1 MSLLQRRTAGSFDWI
16 SFTIMLIL
24 CGLGLAFVWS
34 ATYKPELPYS
44 LFFKKQA
51 FGVISG
57 ILIYGIISLF
67 DFRNLMRQG
76 YFLYFC
82 VIGLLIFTII
92 KGSIGMGAQRWINL
106 GIIKIQ
112 PSELTK
118 LLFPAFIT
126 YFLFAQQEN
135 FIYRFKDF
143 YLILIILGLS
153 GLLVIKQP
161 DLGTAL
167 ILAFSALVI
176 MWLAGID
183 KRFFWY
189 SALLVCVCTPA
200 LRYVLKPY
208 QWQRIAVFLGQG
220 DVHKERYQIEQAKI
234 AIGSGGLW
242 GKGFLQGTQNKLLF
256 LPESR
261 TDFIY
266 AVICEETGLMGAL
279 GILMLYV
286 LLFLHLFIA
295 LSRLTCPFSQLF
307 GYGLVIH
314 IMFSTFINIGMV
326 VGLLPVVGIPLPFI
340 SYGVSNLWISFAS
353 LGAVQSIFRGRTHL
367 IE

>member
-183 KRFFWY
+183 KRFF
-189 SALLVCVCTPA
+189 LV
-200 LRYVLKPY
+200 
-208 QWQRIAVFLGQG
+208 
-220 DVHKERYQIEQAKI
+220 
-234 AIGSGGLW
+234 
-242 GKGFLQGTQNKLLF
+242 
-256 LPESR
+256 
-261 TDFIY
+261 
-266 AVICEETGLMGAL
+266 
-279 GILMLYV
+279 
-286 LLFLHLFIA
+286 
-295 LSRLTCPFSQLF
+295 
-307 GYGLVIH
+307 
-314 IMFSTFINIGMV
+314 
-326 VGLLPVVGIPLPFI
+326 
-340 SYGVSNLWISFAS
+340 
-353 LGAVQSIFRGRTHL
+353 
-367 IE
+367 